1 MNYELKADEVILCE
15 EVVSYSEIKG
25 SLQMILTSKKI
36 VLEKEKGII
45 KKQKELIDI
54 IKLEDIKIYNEKAQ
68 VHQKGAEV
76 NIQTVSKNIKIT
88 FDGIIK
94 ANKFVIKIVDTIT
107 DTTMTQRST
116 NKIKDAINVVDDV
129 LGMDTRET
137 IKGVMEN
144 GVVNSLLKGIKKK

>member
-1 MNYELKADEVILCE
+1 MNYELDSNEVILCE
-15 EVVSYSEIKG
+15 EVVTYSEFKG
-25 SLQMILTSKKI
+25 SLQMVLTSKKI

-54 IKLEDIKIYNEKAQ
+54 INLEDIKIYNEKAQ
-68 VHQKGAEV
+68 IQQKGVDV
-76 NIQTVSKNIKIT
+76 NIQTVSKNIKIS

-94 ANKFVIKIVDTIT
+94 ANKFVTKIIDTIT
-107 DTTMTQRST
+107 GTTMTQRST

-129 LGMDTRET
+129 LGMNTRDT